1 MRMQTQRLYPACR
14 SSSSPASSAVLL
26 LPPLQLLQLL
36 LLLPASLSSSPAA
49 LASFPH
55 YEPLKSPLP
64 VLEMAA

>member
-1 MRMQTQRLYPACR
+1 VLPLL
-14 SSSSPASSAVLL
+14 PLL
-26 LPPLQLLQLL
+26 LLLLL